1 MEGIP
6 RLDPSPHESAPFGHF
21 DEHEKNTIADPIEDL
36 DAFAARVA
44 EWQDP
49 REHYDESDEVRKL
62 EWAVLASV
70 PGKAIKVS
78 GLFADKQEARD
89 QARKAG
95 HDGLFD
101 AWVVPVGRFFPFGP
115 GIEGHESVEGLAR
128 EFGEGFN
135 RRIDTMKARLENKD
149 GTKEKSEEG
158 EKEDKEDKS
167 EEEAEEEV
175 KPEAEKE
182 EPAPE
187 VDKAL
192 LKKMK
197 ACLSRGDAKGMRQIG
212 QRHVVIGHMQVE
224 YGKSYL
230 IGVFGA
236 FEDAETASKQGKML
250 ADEPPQDVF
259 GTEQRVV
266 DFVVGS
272 MYEWKPFPF
281 DFMSNVEKTHSDS
294 RNLEKLMQSSMY
306 RQSTEYKS
314 AVKNLRQFHDE
325 REAYESDF
333 PALPAPAPAPAPAP
347 EEEEEGGASGS
358 GVKKSSVDDVDDV
371 E

>member
-44 EWQDP
+44 EWQDSH
-49 REHYDESDEVRKL
+49 EHYDESDEVRKL

-89 QARKAG
+89 QAKKAG

-135 RRIDTMKARLENKD
+135 RRIDTMKARLESKD
-149 GTKEKSEEG
+149 DTDATKEPE
-158 EKEDKEDKS
+158 
-167 EEEAEEEV
+167 EEEV
-175 KPEAEKE
+175 KTE
-182 EPAPE
+182 EEDVKTEEEEVKTEE

-236 FEDAETASKQGKML
+236 FEDADTASRQGKML

-259 GTEQRVV
+259 GTDQRVV

-281 DFMSNVEKTHSDS
+281 DFMANVEKTHSDS

-325 REAYESDF
+325 RQAYESDF
-333 PALPAPAPAPAPAP
+333 PALPAPSSDPNEDEDVGA
-347 EEEEEGGASGS
+347 GASGS
-358 GVKKSSVDDVDDV
+358 GVKKSSFDDVDDV

>member
-1 MEGIP
+1 M
-6 RLDPSPHESAPFGHF
+6 
-21 DEHEKNTIADPIEDL
+21 
-36 DAFAARVA
+36 
-44 EWQDP
+44 
-49 REHYDESDEVRKL
+49 
-62 EWAVLASV
+62 
-70 PGKAIKVS
+70 
-78 GLFADKQEARD
+78 
-89 QARKAG
+89 
-95 HDGLFD
+95 
-101 AWVVPVGRFFPFGP
+101 
-115 GIEGHESVEGLAR
+115 
-128 EFGEGFN
+128 
-135 RRIDTMKARLENKD
+135 
-149 GTKEKSEEG
+149 
-158 EKEDKEDKS
+158 
-167 EEEAEEEV
+167 
-175 KPEAEKE
+175 KPEVEKE
-182 EPAPE
+182 EPAPQ

-325 REAYESDF
+325 RQAYESDF
-333 PALPAPAPAPAPAP
+333 PALPAPAPAPAP
-347 EEEEEGGASGS
+347 EEEDEGGASGS